1 MSPTAAPPT
10 LFFTQKE
17 KLFFWSPF
25 QNTSFIVT
33 VHRQPP
39 VTNTKPAS
47 LSWFSW
53 PLTPSA
59 SFCINS
65 HSIRLDSTLL
75 SLNKVLGTR
84 DLDNKS
90 SVNYLRMAIS
100 ILLGSTPIWT
110 FINQY
115 KSSIIN
121 NNTCFTSRA
130 KKKEWKGQ
138 PKKSKKSMSPH
149 FEGGKPFNDPLVFN
163 SFKQLLRNGHH
174 SCWSLLWPVVLLS
187 HVWSRR
193 KALKDCSHI
202 QLLRLL
208 RRRRRKRRSRF

>member
-1 MSPTAAPPT
+1 MSPTATTHHFFHTKTKICQKITFILTLVKLTPKYRLF
-10 LFFTQKE
+10 LFFLALSRTPALLCQFTQTA
-17 KLFFWSPF
+17 P
-25 QNTSFIVT
+25 
-33 VHRQPP
+33 
-39 VTNTKPAS
+39 
-47 LSWFSW
+47 W

-100 ILLGSTPIWT
+100 ILLGCTPIWT

-115 KSSIIN
+115 KSSIID

-174 SCWSLLWPVVLLS
+174 AR
-187 HVWSRR
+187 H
-193 KALKDCSHI
+193 
-202 QLLRLL
+202 
-208 RRRRRKRRSRF
+208 